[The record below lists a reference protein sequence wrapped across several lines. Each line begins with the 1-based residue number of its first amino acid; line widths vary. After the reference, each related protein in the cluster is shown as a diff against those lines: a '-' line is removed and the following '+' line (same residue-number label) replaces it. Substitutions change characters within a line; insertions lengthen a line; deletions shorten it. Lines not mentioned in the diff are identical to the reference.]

1 MLEGELTGSTA
12 FTNIATLQPFDLQ
25 CEYLSNPLGVDI
37 PQPRL
42 SWKMGATTSAR
53 GRKQTAYQILVASS
67 RDLLDADRGD
77 LWDSGRV
84 NSAESVNIVYGG
96 VPLSAGQR
104 CFWKVRFSDE
114 HNRWSA
120 WSNPAN
126 WRMGL
131 FAADWA
137 AQWIGSAE
145 MESQSVGGKKVNNV
159 MADPWF
165 RKTFNMSDIPQDA
178 VIYVASIGY
187 HELYV
192 NGRKVGDAVLSPSV
206 TDHKSRA
213 RYMTYDIKGYLKTG
227 TNVIALWLGT
237 SWAVFPAY
245 QQKNRPA
252 IPMAL
257 VQAEIALS
265 SGKKLRI
272 VSDNT
277 WKTHA
282 SPNTLLGYWEAH
294 HFEGECYDAALE
306 KDGWNTPDF
315 DRRDPG
321 CASPLWPPT
330 SPPTSRRATCTPPS
344 SRAPWSPAPPLRSQT
359 PARRPL
365 PCGPCVKR

>member
-1 MLEGELTGSTA
+1 
-12 FTNIATLQPFDLQ
+12 
-25 CEYLSNPLGVDI
+25 
-37 PQPRL
+37 
-42 SWKMGATTSAR
+42 MGATTSAR

-213 RYMTYDIKGYLKTG
+213 RYMTYDIKGYLKQ
-227 TNVIALWLGT
+227 VLML
-237 SWAVFPAY
+237 
-245 QQKNRPA
+245 
-252 IPMAL
+252 
-257 VQAEIALS
+257 
-265 SGKKLRI
+265 
-272 VSDNT
+272 
-277 WKTHA
+277 
-282 SPNTLLGYWEAH
+282 
-294 HFEGECYDAALE
+294 
-306 KDGWNTPDF
+306 
-315 DRRDPG
+315 
-321 CASPLWPPT
+321 
-330 SPPTSRRATCTPPS
+330 
-344 SRAPWSPAPPLRSQT
+344 
-359 PARRPL
+359 
-365 PCGPCVKR
+365 

>member
-1 MLEGELTGSTA
+1 
-12 FTNIATLQPFDLQ
+12 
-25 CEYLSNPLGVDI
+25 
-37 PQPRL
+37 
-42 SWKMGATTSAR
+42 MGATTSAR

-96 VPLSAGQR
+96 VP
-104 CFWKVRFSDE
+104 SDE

-192 NGRKVGDAVLSPSV
+192 NGRKVG
-206 TDHKSRA
+206 
-213 RYMTYDIKGYLKTG
+213 
-227 TNVIALWLGT
+227 
-237 SWAVFPAY
+237 VF
-245 QQKNRPA
+245 RP
-252 IPMAL
+252 I
-257 VQAEIALS
+257 
-265 SGKKLRI
+265 
-272 VSDNT
+272 
-277 WKTHA
+277 
-282 SPNTLLGYWEAH
+282 
-294 HFEGECYDAALE
+294 
-306 KDGWNTPDF
+306 
-315 DRRDPG
+315 
-321 CASPLWPPT
+321 
-330 SPPTSRRATCTPPS
+330 SRRID
-344 SRAPWSPAPPLRSQT
+344 RLFRWHWFRLRSHYL
-359 PARRPL
+359 PERNYELFRIIPGRPMQVPI
-365 PCGPCVKR
+365 PC